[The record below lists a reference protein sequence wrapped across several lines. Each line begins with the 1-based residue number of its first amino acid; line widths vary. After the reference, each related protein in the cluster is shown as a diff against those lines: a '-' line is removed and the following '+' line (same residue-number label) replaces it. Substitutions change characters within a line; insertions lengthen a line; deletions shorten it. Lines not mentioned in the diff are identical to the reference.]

1 MRTVKLAR
9 NSVNEFVY
17 DEHNERLLV
26 YKTDGGIRS
35 IKCDFSD
42 AQKIRDNYF
51 EKYGVMIQLSSVPM
65 VFQVRPNY
73 LF

>member
-1 MRTVKLAR
+1 MRTVKLVR

-35 IKCDFSD
+35 IK
-42 AQKIRDNYF
+42 
-51 EKYGVMIQLSSVPM
+51 L
-65 VFQVRPNY
+65 
-73 LF
+73 

>member
-42 AQKIRDNYF
+42 AHYTQKLELLNELTKQYC
-51 EKYGVMIQLSSVPM
+51 
-65 VFQVRPNY
+65 
-73 LF
+73 

>member
-26 YKTDGGIRS
+26 YKTDGGILIYQTLLGR
-35 IKCDFSD
+35 FS
-42 AQKIRDNYF
+42 
-51 EKYGVMIQLSSVPM
+51 
-65 VFQVRPNY
+65 
-73 LF
+73 

>member
-17 DEHNERLLV
+17 DEHNKRLLV

-42 AQKIRDNYF
+42 AQKIRENYC
-51 EKYGVMIQLSSVPM
+51 EQCGVIIQLSSVPM